1 MFFFSKYISST
12 VTILFLVLLSLFWN
26 VFLYLLWTDQTSLKN
41 ETFYSFPLYGSEVQ
55 SMSPYPG
62 ERIWGVI
69 PSKFLG
75 MFVYFLKSFYI
86 KCYAYIFDD
95 TLIINTVKSFM
106 SYYPLFEVI
115 FGMFSWDFYFTI
127 FRDVFNTFSR
137 NFIHIFLPPFSQAL
151 NKNFAAFCVFLGFFI
166 FVANFGYVLNV
177 LENIQCFIMILR
189 IKHPVLIWLTLK
201 KQTCGIFQD
210 FCPFYSIFL
219 KHWVPLNISK
229 CTIEYY
235 YQVLYNFFLFW
246 TIKQKQI

>member
-12 VTILFLVLLSLFWN
+12 VTILLLVLLSLFWN
-26 VFLYLLWTDQTSLKN
+26 IFLYLLWTDQTSLKN

-69 PSKFLG
+69 LSKFLG

-127 FRDVFNTFSR
+127 FRDLFNTFSR
-137 NFIHIFLPPFSQAL
+137 NFIHIFLPPFSQAP
-151 NKNFAAFCVFLGFFI
+151 NQKFAAFCVFLECFI

-177 LENIQCFIMILR
+177 LGSIECFIMILC
-189 IKHPVLIWLTLK
+189 IKHPVLIWLTL
-201 KQTCGIFQD
+201 
-210 FCPFYSIFL
+210 
-219 KHWVPLNISK
+219 
-229 CTIEYY
+229 
-235 YQVLYNFFLFW
+235 
-246 TIKQKQI
+246 